1 MAKKDRNDKKQH
13 GHGHL
18 SWVAH
23 PLFERPVRG
32 LLVVLLLLALLV
44 LIYYVTA
51 SLIWVAFSS
60 LILIVSLRQF
70 FLPTTFCLS
79 DDTVVCHFLWFEK
92 TKQWEQLNNYFIDKN
107 GVLLSPFAR
116 PSRLENFRGIYL
128 IGASGKPMVI
138 EFIKKKFD
146 DMRKQ

>member
-1 MAKKDRNDKKQH
+1 MAEKDSNDKKQH
-13 GHGHL
+13 GRSPL

-79 DDTVVCHFLWFEK
+79 DDTVVSHFLWFEK

-128 IGASGKPMVI
+128 IGASTKPMVI

-146 DMRKQ
+146 DMRNQ